1 MVEEKFR
8 RATPGGTGGVKAITN
23 YAIVSINNSI
33 PIIVLHLH
41 NIYKLLNK
49 WIIIILLI
57 WLQIY
62 KPISEAK
69 AKGFTDVLFLDAVT
83 GKYVEEASTSNIFVV
98 KVRKCSNG
106 V

>member
-49 WIIIILLI
+49 
-57 WLQIY
+57 
-62 KPISEAK
+62 
-69 AKGFTDVLFLDAVT
+69 
-83 GKYVEEASTSNIFVV
+83 
-98 KVRKCSNG
+98 
-106 V
+106 